1 MNKAVC
7 DRSGFTLPASK
18 LRKTWDGLWVRP
30 ESFEPRHPQDFAGR
44 ARPESL
50 PEVTRPP
57 SDIFLTDTTT
67 LAGYSIIE
75 TVTSTDMTIS
85 TAPTSPTMGTFLNPG
100 DVTSDD
106 L

>member
-1 MNKAVC
+1 MNKAIC
-7 DRSGFTLPASK
+7 DRTGFTLPASK
-18 LRKTWDGLWVRP
+18 LKKTWDGLWVRK
-30 ESFEPRHPQDFAGR
+30 ESWEPRHPQDFAGR

-75 TVTSTDMTIS
+75 AVTSTDMEIV
-85 TAPTSPTMGTFLNPG
+85 TAPTAPTTGAFLNPG
-100 DVTSDD
+100 DVTSSD